1 MIEAIAHNGQITLE
15 QAAKVFDLYR
25 KEKIIKHA
33 AHDGYNITHG
43 AFLDHAVIKR
53 AVNLTLN

>member
-1 MIEAIAHNGQITLE
+1 MIEAIAHSGQITLA
-15 QAAKVFDLYR
+15 QASQVFELYR
-25 KEKIIKHA
+25 KEKIIKYN

-43 AFLDHAVIKR
+43 AFLDHAVINR